1 MSVQVE
7 KLDGSKAKLTIEVPA
22 EEFVA
27 AMQQAYTKNKSKFNL
42 QGFRKGH
49 APQAIIEKMY
59 GPAVFYEDAANILI
73 SDAYAKAYEEADV
86 EIVSRPEI
94 DVTQIE
100 KGKSFIFT
108 ATVATK
114 PEVTLGDYKGVEVY
128 KSNADVTDDEIT
140 AELSKKQEENSRL
153 ITVER
158 PIQTGD
164 IAVIDF
170 EGFVDGVAF
179 NGGKGTDYELGIG
192 THSFIDTFEDQLI
205 GASTGDD
212 VEVNVTFP
220 EEYGE
225 ASLAGKPALF
235 KVTVKN
241 VKVKELPELDDEFA
255 SEISDFETLDEYK
268 EDLKKTIAERKEKQ
282 AESAKQNQAVDK
294 AVANAT
300 MEIADLMIDDEAD
313 RMVDEM
319 AQNMQQQGISME
331 MYLRYT
337 GMTKEQLTEQT
348 KPRATERIKS
358 RLVLEAIANAENIE
372 ATDDDVNKEIERMAS
387 TYKME
392 VETVK
397 NYLGEAGAENIKK
410 DMRLQKAAEFL
421 AANAVEVDA
430 PAEEKTE
437 E

>member
-7 KLDGSKAKLTIEVPA
+7 TLDGSKAKLTIEVPA

-73 SDAYAKAYEEADV
+73 PDAYAKAYEEAGV

-100 KGKSFIFT
+100 KGKPFIFT

-114 PEVTLGDYKGVEVY
+114 PVVTLGDYKGVEVY
-128 KSNADVTDDEIT
+128 KGDVAVSDDEIT

-179 NGGKGTDYELGIG
+179 NGIG

-205 GASTGDD
+205 GASTGDN

-268 EDLKKTIAERKEKQ
+268 EDLKKIIAERKEKQ

-300 MEIADLMIDDEAD
+300 MEITDLMIADEAD

-337 GMTKEQLTEQT
+337 GMTQEQLTEQT

-372 ATDDDVNKEIERMAS
+372 ANDDDVNKEIERMAS

-397 NYLGEAGAENIKK
+397 NYLGESGAENIKK
-410 DMRLQKAAEFL
+410 DLRLQKAAEFL
-421 AANAVEVDA
+421 AANAVEVEK
-430 PAEEKTE
+430 PAEEKAE
-437 E
+437 